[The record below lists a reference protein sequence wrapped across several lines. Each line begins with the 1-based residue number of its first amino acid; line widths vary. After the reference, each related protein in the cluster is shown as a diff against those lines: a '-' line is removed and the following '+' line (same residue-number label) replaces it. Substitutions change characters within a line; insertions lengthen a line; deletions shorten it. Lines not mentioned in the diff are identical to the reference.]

1 MANDDAAALERFRAF
16 VRMRTD
22 HPNPTPGYR
31 SALAM
36 LRSLTA
42 ELGLTYRELELEDG
56 HPLGIATWAGSD
68 PSLPSV
74 VLNAHMDV
82 VPAEL
87 EKWTQDPWAADVVD
101 GRVYGR
107 GTQDM
112 KSVGMGY
119 VEAIRRLRAAGFAPA
134 RTLHLLFVPDEEVGG
149 ARGIKLLLAHALV
162 RELNIGLVLDEG
174 LPSPDDKFAVYY
186 GERKIWW
193 LRVRATGA
201 LARSLW
207 YTRAPRRADAAVCV
221 SMYAAWF
228 TVCVLDAAA
237 VAVCWV
243 GSTLYI

>member
-1 MANDDAAALERFRAF
+1 MTTLPPEDAAALERFRAF

-22 HPNPTPGYR
+22 HPAPTSGYR
-31 SALAM
+31 EALAM
-36 LRSLTA
+36 LRGVCA
-42 ELGLTYRELELEDG
+42 DAGLSYRELELEAG
-56 HPLGIATWAGSD
+56 HPLGIATWAGLD
-68 PSLPSV
+68 PALSSV
-74 VLNAHMDV
+74 VLNTHMDV

-87 EKWTQDPWAADVVD
+87 GKWTKDPWAADVVD

-119 VEAIRRLRAAGFAPA
+119 VEAIRRLAASGFAPA

-186 GERKIWW
+186 GER
-193 LRVRATGA
+193 
-201 LARSLW
+201 
-207 YTRAPRRADAAVCV
+207 
-221 SMYAAWF
+221 
-228 TVCVLDAAA
+228 
-237 VAVCWV
+237 
-243 GSTLYI
+243 